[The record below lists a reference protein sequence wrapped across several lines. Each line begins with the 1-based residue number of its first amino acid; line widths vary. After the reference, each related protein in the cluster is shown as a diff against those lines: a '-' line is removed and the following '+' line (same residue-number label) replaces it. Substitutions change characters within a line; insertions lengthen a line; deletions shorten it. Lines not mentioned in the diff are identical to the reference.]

1 MMRRQVST
9 QGFTLIEV
17 LVSLAIFGIL
27 AALAYGALGQ
37 TLAASEL
44 LNDRMD
50 RLRAL
55 QRTMRI
61 ISEDFLQLSPR
72 PVRNELGDGLSA
84 SLNTDF
90 QSGFA
95 VELTH
100 GGWNNPVVLPR
111 GTMQRAAYRIE
122 DGELKRYHW
131 RVLDRTFSNE
141 PVNVTLL
148 DGVDGI
154 LFRFLQVNGEWT
166 EQWPPNDQ
174 AGAGRARLRPRAVEV
189 ILTLENEGQI
199 TRLLE
204 IAP

>member
-1 MMRRQVST
+1 MRRTSNSH
-9 QGFTLIEV
+9 GFTLIEV

-50 RLRAL
+50 RLQAL

-72 PVRNELGDGLSA
+72 PVRNELGDSLSA
-84 SLNTDF
+84 SLDTDF

-95 VELTH
+95 IELTH
-100 GGWNNPVVLPR
+100 GGWNNPIVLPR

-148 DGVDGI
+148 DGVEGI
-154 LFRFLQVNGEWT
+154 LFRFLQVDGEWT

-174 AGAGRARLRPRAVEV
+174 AGAGRTRLRPRAVEV